1 MMSNCTGGMVILTG
15 ASSGIGLAMTK
26 ALLSNGYSVT
36 GIARS
41 FDAGVINSE
50 NFEAVTLDLSELDLL
65 SKRLGEIISEISIPI
80 RAVVH
85 NAGVGKFASVE
96 QLSVP
101 DMKLVMETNFLSHAI
116 VTKVLLPILKRQ
128 DTLADIV
135 FMGSESSINGSR

>member
-50 NFEAVTLDLSELDLL
+50 NFEAVT
-65 SKRLGEIISEISIPI
+65 
-80 RAVVH
+80 
-85 NAGVGKFASVE
+85 
-96 QLSVP
+96 
-101 DMKLVMETNFLSHAI
+101 
-116 VTKVLLPILKRQ
+116 
-128 DTLADIV
+128 
-135 FMGSESSINGSR
+135 

>member
-80 RAVVH
+80 
-85 NAGVGKFASVE
+85 
-96 QLSVP
+96 LS
-101 DMKLVMETNFLSHAI
+101 LIHI
-116 VTKVLLPILKRQ
+116 
-128 DTLADIV
+128 
-135 FMGSESSINGSR
+135 